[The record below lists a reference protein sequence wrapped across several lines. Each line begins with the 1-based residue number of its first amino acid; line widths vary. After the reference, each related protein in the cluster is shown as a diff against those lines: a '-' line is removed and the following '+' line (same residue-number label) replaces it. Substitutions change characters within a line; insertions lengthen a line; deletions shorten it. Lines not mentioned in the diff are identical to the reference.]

1 MLISAWTRR
10 CVLVILAGFGWSG
23 VGGQAA
29 WAGPKPVQGV
39 DGLVVMEAESTKSDP
54 GLWVGERELP
64 GYSGKGYLR
73 FTGNKPMNGPPK
85 SPLGYR
91 FRVDVE
97 GLYYLHLK
105 AGRADLGQRRDYS
118 NDCWVRLIGD
128 FDAGPNPGDQHG
140 MDAPLE
146 MLKKD
151 TKFYGGALGKMGW
164 ASGNQLDPGGHN
176 NKRVAVYRLKPDET
190 YTLVVSGRS
199 QNFCLDRIVFR
210 HESVDV
216 PTAQSD
222 ELEPS
227 TTGP

>member
-1 MLISAWTRR
+1 MLDFSWKPG
-10 CVLVILAGFGWSG
+10 LVMVMSG
-23 VGGQAA
+23 VLGLSVCVSPNV
-29 WAGPKPVQGV
+29 WAKPKPVQGK

-64 GYSGKGYLR
+64 GFSGKGYLR
-73 FTGNKPMNGPPK
+73 FTGNKPTNGPPK

-91 FRVDVE
+91 FRVDLE
-97 GLYYLHLK
+97 GLYFLHLK

-128 FDAGPNPGDQHG
+128 FEAGPNPGDAHG
-140 MDAPLE
+140 DNARLE

-151 TKFYGGALGKMGW
+151 TKFFGAGLDQMGW
-164 ASGNQLDPGGHN
+164 AWGNRLDPGGHN
-176 NKRVAVYRLKPDET
+176 NKRVAVYHLKPGET

-199 QNFCLDRIVFR
+199 QNYCLDRIVFR

-216 PTAQSD
+216 ATAQGD

-227 TTGP
+227 VAE